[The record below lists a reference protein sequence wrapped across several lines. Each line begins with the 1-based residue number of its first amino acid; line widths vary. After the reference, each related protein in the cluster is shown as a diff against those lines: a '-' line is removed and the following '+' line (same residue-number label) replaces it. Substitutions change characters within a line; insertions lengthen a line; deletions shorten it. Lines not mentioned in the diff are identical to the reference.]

1 MTEAT
6 DVVPVKKPKVK
17 KPADHKPKV
26 EKPKV
31 EKVEGGR
38 KVTHRG
44 IVLTIEDAAFDDFE
58 LLDDLRAVQDNDDA
72 SRMPSLLRRLAGDDG
87 YRAVMEGLR
96 NKKTGRVSISDGVP
110 FVQDI
115 FEALNPNS

>member
-17 KPADHKPKV
+17 KPADHKPKA

-31 EKVEGGR
+31 EKVDGGR

-44 IVLTIEDAAFDDFE
+44 IVLTVEDAAFDDFE
-58 LLDDLRAVQDNDDA
+58 LLDDLRAVQDAEDA
-72 SRMPSLLRRLAGDDG
+72 SRMPSLLRRLAGEDG
-87 YRAVMEGLR
+87 YRAVMAGLR
-96 NKKTGRVSISDGVP
+96 DKKTGRVSVMDGAT
-110 FVQDI
+110 FVQEL
-115 FEALNPNS
+115 FEAISPN